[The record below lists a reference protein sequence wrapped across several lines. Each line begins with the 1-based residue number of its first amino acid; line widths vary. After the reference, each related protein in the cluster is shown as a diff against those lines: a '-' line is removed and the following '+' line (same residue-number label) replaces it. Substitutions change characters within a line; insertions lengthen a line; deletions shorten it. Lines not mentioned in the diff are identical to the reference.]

1 MNGTPLAVGVMGD
14 DDNVQVG
21 GALEPQLRFTGLLY
35 PLNAVSVPLNVADVP
50 AFADKEGLLI
60 ASP

>member
-1 MNGTPLAVGVMGD
+1 MGD